1 MSASPR
7 TSLEQWRCLVAVVD
21 EGGYAQAAEA
31 LHKSQSAVTYAVQ
44 KLESALAVEAFEIR
58 GRKAV
63 LTSTGHLLYQR
74 AKALLDEAGAL
85 ERAARTLAAG
95 WEAEI
100 TLVVEIVFPTWL
112 LLRCLERFCQDA
124 PHTRI
129 ELIESVLGGTP
140 EALLE
145 GRADLAITPR
155 VPVGF
160 LGDPLMTVRFVPVA
174 HPAHPLHA
182 LGRELTERD
191 LRKHRHILVR
201 DSGAQRDKAVR
212 SLEAEQRW
220 TVSNMP
226 TSIGA
231 VCRGYGFAWLP
242 EEKIRGELAQGQ
254 LKILPLRAGRE
265 RLLPLYLVIADR
277 DAAGPGTLRLAEIVR
292 EQVAA
297 ECLAY
302 ESDRDA

>member
-112 LLRCLERFCQDA
+112 LLRCLARFGQDA

-182 LGRELTERD
+182 LERELTERD

-277 DAAGPGTLRLAEIVR
+277 DAAGPGTQRLAEIIR

>member
-112 LLRCLERFCQDA
+112 LLRCLARFGQDA

-155 VPVGF
+155 IPVGF

-277 DAAGPGTLRLAEIVR
+277 DAAGPGTQRLAEIIR

>member
-112 LLRCLERFCQDA
+112 LLRCLARFGQDA

-277 DAAGPGTLRLAEIVR
+277 DAAGPGTQRLAEIIR